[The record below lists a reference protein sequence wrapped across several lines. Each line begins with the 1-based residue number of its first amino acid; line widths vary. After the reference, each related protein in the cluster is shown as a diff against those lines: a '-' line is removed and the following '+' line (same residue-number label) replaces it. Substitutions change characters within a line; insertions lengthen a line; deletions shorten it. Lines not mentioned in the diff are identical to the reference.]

1 MGLKLRIHVFGRL
14 ICAALIVGCVGMGPE
29 YQRPE
34 PVGTLPDSFEQ
45 VSAET
50 AGYLVDD
57 AWWREFNDPDL
68 DRLVQD
74 VLAYNWDLKQA
85 AARILEARARF
96 RETRSDR
103 YPELGFNAGADRR
116 NLSGNQGSAEL
127 DITSYE
133 LSLGASYEVDLWGR
147 FASLTDA
154 ARSDLLAEEETRR
167 TLAQSI
173 VAETVLLYLEIES
186 LERRIQIAR
195 QNIDSFRRSLEFV
208 STRYRRGLISVLDVR
223 QARRVLAQ
231 AEAVLP
237 ELEQLLGLRQQELAV
252 LLGRY
257 PTTSDPRQQPEDYFQ
272 QMPPVPPGL
281 PSELLQRRPDIRA
294 AEARLQAANRRIG
307 AAKAARFPS
316 IFLTGEYGFSSDELN
331 RLVDLDFDFWS
342 ATAGLTQPIF
352 NAGRLK
358 ANQRGAEAR
367 YEQEAAVYARTL
379 LTAFSEVEAALLT
392 RKKQIERRERL
403 YRFRE
408 EARATGRVAAQRY
421 IRGLTPYLDVLDAQR
436 TRFEA
441 EDQLVRVELL
451 VLGNRVQLYRALGG
465 NWAAPDMSPDALLSD
480 AQVTGKGEESP

>member
-1 MGLKLRIHVFGRL
+1 MFTNSPIYAFGRWMCVL
-14 ICAALIVGCVGMGPE
+14 LLFGCVGVGPE

-34 PVGTLPDSFEQ
+34 PLGTLPVSFEQ
-45 VSAET
+45 AAEEPSPFE
-50 AGYLVDD
+50 ADD
-57 AWWREFNDPDL
+57 AWWRDFSDPDL
-68 DRLVQD
+68 DRLVEE
-74 VLAYNWDLKQA
+74 VLRYNWDLKQA
-85 AARILEARARF
+85 AARILEARARV
-96 RETRSDR
+96 RETRADR
-103 YPELGFNAGADRR
+103 YPELGFNASADRR
-116 NLSGNQGSAEL
+116 NLAATQDDAEL

-133 LSLGASYEVDLWGR
+133 LSLGASYEVDLWSR
-147 FASLTDA
+147 FASLTEA
-154 ARSDLLAEEETRR
+154 ARSDLLAEEENRR

-208 STRYRRGLISVLDVR
+208 STRYQRGLISVLDVR

-237 ELEQLLGLRQQELAV
+237 ELEQLLGLRQQELAI

-257 PTTSDPRQQPEDYFQ
+257 PKTSRPRQQPEDYYRQ
-272 QMPPVPPGL
+272 LPAVPPGL

-316 IFLTGEYGFSSDELN
+316 IFLTGEYGVSSDELN

-342 ATAGLTQPIF
+342 VTAGLTQPIF

-367 YEQEAAVYARTL
+367 YEQEVAVFARTL
-379 LTAFSEVEAALLT
+379 LNAFSEVEAALLT
-392 RKKQIERRERL
+392 RTKQIERRDRL

-408 EARATGRVAAQRY
+408 EARATGRVAEQRY
-421 IRGLTPYLDVLDAQR
+421 IRGLSPYLDVLDAQR

-441 EDQLVRVELL
+441 EDQLVRVELI
-451 VLGNRVQLYRALGG
+451 VLSNRVQLYRALGG
-465 NWAAPDMSPDALLSD
+465 KWAEPETTPDSLLSN
-480 AQVTGKGEESP
+480 AQGTDTGGKGQ

>member
-1 MGLKLRIHVFGRL
+1 MGLKLRIPIFGRL
-14 ICAALIVGCVGMGPE
+14 MCAVLIAGCVRMDPE

-34 PVGTLPDSFEQ
+34 PVGTLPDRFEQ
-45 VSAET
+45 VSADT
-50 AGYLVDD
+50 TGIRVDD
-57 AWWREFNDPDL
+57 AWWREFKDPNL
-68 DRLVQD
+68 DRLVED
-74 VLAYNWDLKQA
+74 VLVYNWDLKEA

-96 RETRSDR
+96 RETRADR

-116 NLSGNQGSAEL
+116 NLSGTQGNTRL

-147 FASLTDA
+147 FASLTEA
-154 ARSDLLAEEETRR
+154 AWRDLLAEEENRR

-186 LERRIQIAR
+186 LERRIQIAH

-208 STRYRRGLISVLDVR
+208 STRYRRGLVSVLDIR

-237 ELEQLLGLRQQELAV
+237 ELEELLGLRQQELAV

-257 PTTSDPRQQPEDYFQ
+257 PATSDPREQPEDYFQ
-272 QMPPVPPGL
+272 QLPPVPAGL

-316 IFLTGEYGFSSDELN
+316 IALTGEYGFSSDELN

-342 ATAGLTQPIF
+342 VTAGLTQPIF

-379 LTAFSEVEAALLT
+379 LTALSEVEAALLT
-392 RKKQIERRERL
+392 RRKQIERRERL

-441 EDQLVRVELL
+441 EDQLVRVELI
-451 VLGNRVQLYRALGG
+451 VLSNRVQLYRSLGG
-465 NWAAPDMSPDALLSD
+465 NWAAPEVSPEALLSNV
-480 AQVTGKGEESP
+480 QGTEKGGEHP